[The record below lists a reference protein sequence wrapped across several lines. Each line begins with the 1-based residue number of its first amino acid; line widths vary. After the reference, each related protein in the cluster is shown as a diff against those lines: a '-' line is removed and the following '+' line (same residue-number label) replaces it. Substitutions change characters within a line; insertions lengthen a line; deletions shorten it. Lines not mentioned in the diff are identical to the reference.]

1 MTYEERERMFAKE
14 CLSTK
19 DVAELFNV
27 DGSQASQII
36 MQIKRRQGDRLG
48 KKGKLHVQDYFD
60 YFQLSPKDYR
70 PETSVVVAKTIAE
83 RLSHELARALK
94 RLNDDSIACKAANSD
109 AKGAAKDA

>member
-48 KKGKLHVQDYFD
+48 KKGKIHIQDYFD
-60 YFQLSPKDYR
+60 YFNLPPSNYR
-70 PETSVVVAKTIAE
+70 PQSSIVVANTLAE
-83 RLSHELARALK
+83 RLAHELARSIE
-94 RLNDDSIACKAANSD
+94 RINDKADDGHA
-109 AKGAAKDA
+109 

>member
-1 MTYEERERMFAKE
+1 MTYEDRERIFAKE
-14 CLSTK
+14 YISTR
-19 DVAELFNV
+19 DLVALYDIDE
-27 DGSQASQII
+27 STASTLLTT
-36 MQIKRRQGDRLG
+36 IKRRQGDRLG

-94 RLNDDSIACKAANSD
+94 RLNDDSTACKAANPD